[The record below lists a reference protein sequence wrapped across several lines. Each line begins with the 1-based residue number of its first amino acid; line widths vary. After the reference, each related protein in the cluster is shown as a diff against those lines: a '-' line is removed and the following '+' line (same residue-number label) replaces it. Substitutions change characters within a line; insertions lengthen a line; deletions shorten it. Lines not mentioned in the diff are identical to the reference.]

1 MFASSR
7 LGRWLDG
14 RLYRAPFTGASA
26 RRYATHERPAFGDLD
41 QRLAARWRADLA
53 TARVVLDVGA
63 GPGTVG
69 RALRVACPTAC
80 VVDVEPSRDFA
91 APGPRVRARAE
102 RLPFATASID
112 AAVSVSSI
120 RHVQDR
126 RAALAELRRVIR
138 PGGVAWLVEL
148 DPEAPRAR
156 VDRHARALGSRWL
169 TWAFGPLVVATAP
182 PAATIVA
189 VARAAGWGTIER
201 HADDRQPVYLLRLA

>member
-1 MFASSR
+1 M
-7 LGRWLDG
+7 
-14 RLYRAPFTGASA
+14 
-26 RRYATHERPAFGDLD
+26 
-41 QRLAARWRADLA
+41 
-53 TARVVLDVGA
+53 VLDVGA

-69 RALRVACPTAC
+69 RALRAACPGAC

-120 RHVQDR
+120 RHVADR
-126 RAALAELRRVIR
+126 GAALAELRRVISPR
-138 PGGVAWLVEL
+138 RRGVAGRAHLQ
-148 DPEAPRAR
+148 APRAR

-182 PAATIVA
+182 PAATIA
-189 VARAAGWGTIER
+189 ALARAAGWATVAR
-201 HADDRQPVYLLRLA
+201 PR